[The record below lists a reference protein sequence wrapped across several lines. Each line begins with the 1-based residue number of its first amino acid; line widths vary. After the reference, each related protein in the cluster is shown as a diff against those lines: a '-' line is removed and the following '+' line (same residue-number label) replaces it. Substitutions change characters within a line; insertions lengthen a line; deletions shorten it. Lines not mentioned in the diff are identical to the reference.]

1 MALLPQDQR
10 DQKRFLGLILALA
23 VGGLFYFYVY
33 SPRST
38 DLDEQE
44 DRIAQLQQQN
54 RQARAQIGNLDE
66 LRAELRR
73 QEQLFALLQDLV
85 PPQAEVPA
93 VYESI
98 AQEVETLGLELNRV
112 TPSNPQPVEGGY
124 YQQQTWQ
131 MEVEGPYHTVGE
143 FLTRVASHSR
153 IIRPVVQEIRP
164 ASRTNTGEL
173 PVVAG
178 FGLEMYV
185 LPSDT
190 TSRSSG
196 SQEASSAS
204 G

>member
-10 DQKRFLGLILALA
+10 DQKRFLGVVLA
-23 VGGLFYFYVY
+23 VAVLGLFVYYVY
-33 SPRST
+33 MPRSQE
-38 DLDEQE
+38 LDEQE

-73 QEQLFALLQDLV
+73 QEQMFAVLQDLV
-85 PPQAEVPA
+85 PPQAEIPA

-98 AQEVETLGLELNRV
+98 AEEVETLGLELNRV

-131 MEVEGPYHTVGE
+131 MEVEGSYHTVGE

-185 LPSDT
+185 LPTDTASTGSGGSD
-190 TSRSSG
+190 
-196 SQEASSAS
+196 ASS
-204 G
+204 

>member
-10 DQKRFLGLILALA
+10 DQKRFLGLVLALA
-23 VGGLFYFYVY
+23 VGGLFYYYVY
-33 SPRST
+33 MPRST
-38 DLDEQE
+38 ELDERE

-73 QEQLFALLQDLV
+73 QERLFGVLQDLV

-98 AQEVETLGLELNRV
+98 AEEVQALGLELNRV

-131 MEVEGPYHTVGE
+131 MEVEGAYHTVGE
-143 FLTRVASHSR
+143 FLTRVASLPR
-153 IIRPVVQEIRP
+153 IIRPVINEIRP
-164 ASRTNTGEL
+164 ANRTNTGEL
-173 PVVAG
+173 PVTAS
-178 FGLEMYV
+178 FGLQMYV
-185 LPSDT
+185 LPPDT
-190 TSRSSG
+190 
-196 SQEASSAS
+196 ASTA
-204 G
+204 GEGADAAG

>member
-10 DQKRFLGLILALA
+10 DQKRFLGVVLA
-23 VGGLFYFYVY
+23 VAVLGLFVY
-33 SPRST
+33 YIYMPRSQE
-38 DLDEQE
+38 LDEQE

-73 QEQLFALLQDLV
+73 QEQLFAVLQDLV
-85 PPQAEVPA
+85 PPRGEIPA

-98 AQEVETLGLELNRV
+98 AEEVETLGLELNRV

-131 MEVEGPYHTVGE
+131 MEVEGSYHTVGE

-185 LPSDT
+185 LPPDTASAGSGGSD
-190 TSRSSG
+190 
-196 SQEASSAS
+196 ASS
-204 G
+204 

>member
-10 DQKRFLGLILALA
+10 DQKRFLGVFLA
-23 VGGLFYFYVY
+23 VAVLGLFYFYVY
-33 SPRST
+33 SPRT
-38 DLDEQE
+38 TELDEQE

-66 LRAELRR
+66 IRAELRR
-73 QEQLFALLQDLV
+73 QERLFELLQDLV

-98 AQEVETLGLELNRV
+98 AQEVEALGLELNRV
-112 TPSNPQPVEGGY
+112 TPSNPQSVEGGY

-131 MEVEGPYHTVGE
+131 MEVEGTYHTVGE
-143 FLTRVASHSR
+143 FLTRVASQSR

-185 LPSDT
+185 LPADT
-190 TSRSSG
+190 AGGASG
-196 SQEASSAS
+196 SEGSDAS

>member
-10 DQKRFLGLILALA
+10 DQKRFLGVVLA
-23 VGGLFYFYVY
+23 VAVLGLFVYYVY
-33 SPRST
+33 MPRSQE
-38 DLDEQE
+38 LDEQE

-54 RQARAQIGNLDE
+54 RQARSQIGNLDE

-73 QEQLFALLQDLV
+73 QEQMFAVLQDLV
-85 PPQAEVPA
+85 PPQAEIPA

-98 AQEVETLGLELNRV
+98 AEEVETLGLELNRV

-131 MEVEGPYHTVGE
+131 MEVEGSYHTVGE

-185 LPSDT
+185 LPTDTASAGSGGSD
-190 TSRSSG
+190 
-196 SQEASSAS
+196 ASS
-204 G
+204 

>member
-1 MALLPQDQR
+1 MALLPEDQR
-10 DQKRFLGLILALA
+10 DQKRFLGLVLVLA
-23 VGGLFYFYVY
+23 VGGLFYYYVY
-33 SPRST
+33 MPRSQE
-38 DLDEQE
+38 LDEQE
-44 DRIAQLQQQN
+44 DRVAQLQQQN
-54 RQARAQIGNLDE
+54 RQARSQIGNLDE

-73 QEQLFALLQDLV
+73 QEQLFRVLRDLI

-131 MEVEGPYHTVGE
+131 MEVEGSYHTVGE
-143 FLTRVASHSR
+143 FLTRVASLPR
-153 IIRPVVQEIRP
+153 IIRPVVNEIRP

-185 LPSDT
+185 LPTDTAGAAGGGSD
-190 TSRSSG
+190 
-196 SQEASSAS
+196 AS

>member
-10 DQKRFLGLILALA
+10 DQKRFLGVVLA
-23 VGGLFYFYVY
+23 VAVLGLFVYYVY
-33 SPRST
+33 MPRSQE
-38 DLDEQE
+38 LDEQE

-73 QEQLFALLQDLV
+73 QEQMFAVLQDLV
-85 PPQAEVPA
+85 PPQAEIPA

-98 AQEVETLGLELNRV
+98 AEEVETLGLELNRV

-131 MEVEGPYHTVGE
+131 MEVEGSYHTVGE

-185 LPSDT
+185 LPTDTASAGSGGSD
-190 TSRSSG
+190 
-196 SQEASSAS
+196 ASS
-204 G
+204 

>member
-10 DQKRFLGLILALA
+10 DQKRFLGVVLVVAL
-23 VGGLFYFYVY
+23 GCLFVYYVWM
-33 SPRST
+33 PRSQE
-38 DLDEQE
+38 LDEQE

-54 RQARAQIGNLDE
+54 RQARSQVGNLDE

-73 QEQLFALLQDLV
+73 QERIFQVLQDLV
-85 PPQAEVPA
+85 PPRAEIPA

-98 AQEVETLGLELNRV
+98 AEEVEALGLELNRV

-131 MEVEGPYHTVGE
+131 MEVEGAYHTVGD

-185 LPSDT
+185 LPPDTAGDTPEPEGSD
-190 TSRSSG
+190 
-196 SQEASSAS
+196 AS

>member
-1 MALLPQDQR
+1 MALLPEDQR
-10 DQKRFLGLILALA
+10 DQKRFLGLVLALA
-23 VGGLFYFYVY
+23 VGGLFYYYVY
-33 SPRST
+33 TPRAQE
-38 DLDEQE
+38 LDERE

-54 RQARAQIGNLDE
+54 RQARAQVGNLDE

-73 QEQLFALLQDLV
+73 LEQLFQVLQELV
-85 PPQAEVPA
+85 PQEAEVPA
-93 VYESI
+93 VYESV

-131 MEVEGPYHTVGE
+131 MEVEGSYHTVGE
-143 FLTRVASHSR
+143 FLTRVASLPR
-153 IIRPVVQEIRP
+153 IIRPVVNEIRP

-185 LPSDT
+185 LPPDTAETAGGGSDAT
-190 TSRSSG
+190 G
-196 SQEASSAS
+196 
-204 G
+204 